1 MCCKHVA
8 KRVVKHLLSGH
19 YYLCVTVIMQTEALR
34 NLQKNNSF
42 SILLLPC
49 TVYRGQILGRN
60 PDKSLKSFFLAIQSH
75 LYCFALKFLF
85 LLIHA
90 TSFSF
95 FCALLYTVKE
105 NGGKP
110 DRNPH
115 PLPYGLRNPY
125 RNLMSGKL

>member
-1 MCCKHVA
+1 
-8 KRVVKHLLSGH
+8 
-19 YYLCVTVIMQTEALR
+19 MQTEALR

-60 PDKSLKSFFLAIQSH
+60 PDRSLKSFFLAIQSH

-85 LLIHA
+85 LLTHA

-95 FCALLYTVKE
+95 FSVLLYSVKE
-105 NGGKP
+105 KGGI
-110 DRNPH
+110 PH
-115 PLPYGLRNPY
+115 PLPYGLRNTY
-125 RNLMSGKL
+125 RNLMSGKLSRLCPEAPKK